1 VRRPVWVEVGG
12 RMKKGEIE
20 EAKNR
25 QKELLTVVTN
35 RRLKRDKPRSQTYS
49 IPHESYLNNGPQREI

>member
-1 VRRPVWVEVGG
+1 VRRPVWVELVG
-12 RMKKGEIE
+12 RRKKGEEE
-20 EAKNR
+20 EARKDR
-25 QKELLTVVTN
+25 KRLTALAN